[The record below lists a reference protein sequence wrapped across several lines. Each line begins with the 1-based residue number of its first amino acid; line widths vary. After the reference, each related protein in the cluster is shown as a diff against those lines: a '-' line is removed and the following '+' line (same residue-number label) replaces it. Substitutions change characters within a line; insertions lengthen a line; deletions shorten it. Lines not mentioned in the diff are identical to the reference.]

1 MGDINNNEIIKE
13 KLKEDIKD
21 LDNSKN
27 ENETAEINSVLSQN
41 KNLINKGNIQNP
53 SNIENNVKS
62 KNKSKNIFNKKLNE
76 KKKEERGCLASF
88 CSLFKSKKK

>member
-27 ENETAEINSVLSQN
+27 ENETAEINSVLS
-41 KNLINKGNIQNP
+41 
-53 SNIENNVKS
+53 
-62 KNKSKNIFNKKLNE
+62 
-76 KKKEERGCLASF
+76 
-88 CSLFKSKKK
+88 